1 MLGGY
6 RIPYSE
12 ENIPNTESIQ
22 NQMWRNLGKLPR
34 GFPATVVEGSDGGTF
49 QLQQVASR
57 SAWLAAYALCPS
69 LVPPLQ
75 GSHGPTAEH
84 TEKNEVICV
93 ETWLICVETWRFFE
107 MDLKYTTSTDL
118 INDLNKYFFKW

>member
-1 MLGGY
+1 MEA
-6 RIPYSE
+6 SK
-12 ENIPNTESIQ
+12 TV
-22 NQMWRNLGKLPR
+22 LP
-34 GFPATVVEGSDGGTF
+34 PQASVLEGSDGGTF

-75 GSHGPTAEH
+75 GTHGPTTVH

-93 ETWLICVETWRFFE
+93 ETWRFNE
-107 MDLKYTTSTDL
+107 MDLK
-118 INDLNKYFFKW
+118 